1 MRLQHIRGLSWRHL
15 LALFLGVALLLAACA
30 GSRDAAPATDS
41 AEPAAESEQP
51 AAESEA
57 PAAESEEPADV
68 AGGTLRVASLPIV
81 QLDPAFISADSEVL
95 IANAVYDYFVDVD
108 AANQIQPR
116 LARDWGVSDDG
127 LTWTFKLVEN
137 AAWHDGDPF
146 TAADVVYTFNRLR
159 DPGLG
164 SPTADLYANVTD
176 ITASGDYEVTFTLA
190 ESNPFFLFDLSD
202 NHALVIKNG
211 TTDATDFNG
220 TGPFKLADYVP
231 EDRVQLVANDSY
243 FIDGQPSLDGVD
255 IIFFNDETAAVDALR
270 GGQVDLVMRMNTA
283 LFESLQGEDGIV
295 TIDVPTNGFDLVR
308 LRNDVPPGNDPR
320 VVEAFKLATDR
331 DAIFQLVAQGYG
343 AVGRDS
349 PIGPLYT
356 SYYTEETAIPARNPD
371 AARELLRQA
380 GYEDGLNLV
389 LHVPDSGNRPDLAQ
403 VLQAQWADAGINV
416 ELSIEPESVY
426 YGDDGW
432 LEVEL
437 GITGWGSRP
446 YPQFYLDVMLTT
458 GAQWNESRFSDAEF
472 DELARI
478 AGTTLD
484 EAARVAAYSDIQRI
498 LIERGPVIIPYFF
511 AQFGAISDN
520 YDGFTMK
527 AFPGRTD
534 FRAVTY
540 TP

>member
-270 GGQVDLVMRMNTA
+270 GGQVDLVMR
-283 LFESLQGEDGIV
+283 
-295 TIDVPTNGFDLVR
+295 IDR
-308 LRNDVPPGNDPR
+308 KS
-320 VVEAFKLATDR
+320 VV
-331 DAIFQLVAQGYG
+331 
-343 AVGRDS
+343 
-349 PIGPLYT
+349 
-356 SYYTEETAIPARNPD
+356 
-371 AARELLRQA
+371 
-380 GYEDGLNLV
+380 
-389 LHVPDSGNRPDLAQ
+389 
-403 VLQAQWADAGINV
+403 
-416 ELSIEPESVY
+416 
-426 YGDDGW
+426 
-432 LEVEL
+432 
-437 GITGWGSRP
+437 
-446 YPQFYLDVMLTT
+446 
-458 GAQWNESRFSDAEF
+458 
-472 DELARI
+472 
-478 AGTTLD
+478 
-484 EAARVAAYSDIQRI
+484 
-498 LIERGPVIIPYFF
+498 
-511 AQFGAISDN
+511 
-520 YDGFTMK
+520 
-527 AFPGRTD
+527 
-534 FRAVTY
+534 
-540 TP
+540 